1 MKTAKVAIVL
11 SLMFLLVGSSP
22 VFAEDSH
29 HDSQPNLSLTLT
41 GGILDSG
48 TQHYSHSGGELAAAI
63 VGGVPIDTSSAHL
76 EYSLDA
82 VITGLAV
89 QGQATFSLSY
99 LDSTGAH
106 VQIDG
111 SAPIGDMMPAE
122 FFPFT
127 CTNPDGTP
135 TPSCTSGIPGMFI
148 GMATI
153 NTQTCQGDSQS
164 EGDGQSQGQGDQ
176 STYVSDNSDDEGDS
190 NNCQT
195 SPPANLSMVFESAFL
210 NPFGGPIFMAPIAPG
225 DESLVIVASYDR
237 ARVTWDGIQM
247 GGSIVGTLSG
257 TPVAGMFSQV
267 VSAAEDLKAGHESER
282 GTITFAQM
290 SNPLLNADGRFSGE
304 STIPQGSDCSS
315 LPGFLPGTCQ
325 ITGFHSDGH
334 FSQKNAL
341 GNRIRGDYS
350 VEWTAPAVAFT
361 STVTAN
367 LGSGSGE

>member
-1 MKTAKVAIVL
+1 MKTVKVAIVFAML
-11 SLMFLLVGSSP
+11 FLLVGSSP
-22 VFAEDSH
+22 VFAEDNH
-29 HDSQPNLSLTLT
+29 QDQNLSLTLS

-48 TQHYSHSGGELAAAI
+48 TQHYSHSGGELAAVL
-63 VGGVPIDTSSAHL
+63 VGGVPMDTSSAHL

-99 LDSTGAH
+99 LDSTGAL

-111 SAPIGDMMPAE
+111 SAPINGMIPAE

-135 TPSCTSGIPGMFI
+135 TADCSSGIPGLFN

-153 NTQTCQGDSQS
+153 NMQTCQGRGQS

-176 STYVSDNSDDEGDS
+176 STSVRDNSDNEGDNA
-190 NNCQT
+190 NNCQQLPLT
-195 SPPANLSMVFESAFL
+195 TIPMQFESAFL
-210 NPFGGPIFMAPIAPG
+210 NPFGGPIFMATG
-225 DESLVIVASYDR
+225 DSSLIIVASYDR

-247 GGSIVGTLSG
+247 GGSVVGQLSG
-257 TPVAGMFSQV
+257 NPVTGSFAQV
-267 VSAAEDLKAGHESER
+267 VSATEDLKRGHESER
-282 GTITFAQM
+282 GTIAFVGM
-290 SNPLLNADGRFSGE
+290 SDATLNAAGKFSGE
-304 STIPQGSDCSS
+304 STIPQQGIDCSS
-315 LPGFLPGTCQ
+315 MTGLPGTCL

-341 GNRIRGDYS
+341 GNRIKGDYS
-350 VEWTAPAVAFT
+350 VEWTTPAIAFT

>member
-11 SLMFLLVGSSP
+11 SLLFLLVGSSP

-29 HDSQPNLSLTLT
+29 HDSQPNLFLTLT

-48 TQHYSHSGGELAAAI
+48 SQHYSHSGGQIAAAL
-63 VGGVPIDTSSAHL
+63 VGGVPIDPSSAESHFSL
-76 EYSLDA
+76 EADIS
-82 VITGLAV
+82 GLAV

-111 SAPIGDMMPAE
+111 SAPITEMMPAE

-127 CTNPDGTP
+127 CTNPDGSP
-135 TPSCTSGIPGMFI
+135 TSSCTSGIPGVFM
-148 GMATI
+148 GMASVT
-153 NTQTCQGDSQS
+153 TQTCLEDSQS
-164 EGDGQSQGQGDQ
+164 QGDGQSLGEQNQTPNAG
-176 STYVSDNSDDEGDS
+176 DNSDNGDGENS
-190 NNCQT
+190 NNCVEASTTLQM
-195 SPPANLSMVFESAFL
+195 NFESAFL
-210 NPFGGPIFMAPIAPG
+210 NPFGGPIFMASG
-225 DESLVIVASYDR
+225 DSSLVIVASYDR

-247 GGSIVGTLSG
+247 GGSVVGQLSG
-257 TPVAGMFSQV
+257 ALVTGSFAQT
-267 VSAAEDLKAGHESER
+267 VSATEDLRAGHESER
-282 GTITFAQM
+282 GTITFSGM
-290 SNPLLNADGRFSGE
+290 SNPLLNADGKFSGQ
-304 STIPQGSDCSS
+304 STIPPGFDCSS

-361 STVTAN
+361 STVTAT